1 MHLEE
6 NLSIRVLRILAC
18 FQVRYFGMYREYKF
32 CIKKCV
38 LDTFSFRKNSNR
50 HFLVQTP
57 LNALYIIA
65 HLCINSLNK
74 LLLMDYSYLKALH
87 IIFVVTWFAGL
98 FYIVRLFI
106 YFVEAKDEEDA
117 AKAILQ
123 KQYQLMSK
131 RLWYGITWP
140 SAVLTAIFATWLLVF
155 TPEGRTWLLSPWM
168 HIKLV
173 FVGTLYAYHFMCH
186 RMFVQLQQNKLSY
199 SSFKLRI
206 WNEVATILL
215 FAIVFLV
222 VLKSTIS
229 WVWGVVG
236 IVLFGALL
244 MLAINIYKKRREMK
258 NS

>member
-1 MHLEE
+1 
-6 NLSIRVLRILAC
+6 
-18 FQVRYFGMYREYKF
+18 
-32 CIKKCV
+32 
-38 LDTFSFRKNSNR
+38 
-50 HFLVQTP
+50 
-57 LNALYIIA
+57 
-65 HLCINSLNK
+65 
-74 LLLMDYSYLKALH
+74 MDYFYLKALH

-106 YFVEAKDEEDA
+106 YFVEAEDEEEG

-123 KQYQLMSK
+123 KQYKIMST

-140 SAVLTAIFATWLLVF
+140 SAVLTAIFATWLLFF

-168 HIKLV
+168 HIKLA
-173 FVGTLYAYHFMCH
+173 FVGVLYVYHFMCH

-236 IVLFGALL
+236 IVLFAALL
-244 MLAINIYKKRREMK
+244 MLAINIYKKRREKK
-258 NS
+258 NN